1 LAGPSGSVSACV
13 DQAAC
18 DLNPTVGIIQVANGA
33 LNGVQINGSIRTST
47 GVPANPGPDILNTS
61 SLSII
66 NTTNT
71 TKTVTVAVSDADRL
85 DDHVELV

>member
-1 LAGPSGSVSACV
+1 MASRLTAQYGRQP
-13 DQAAC
+13 
-18 DLNPTVGIIQVANGA
+18 
-33 LNGVQINGSIRTST
+33 R
-47 GVPANPGPDILNTS
+47 VPANPGPDILNTS